1 LPENRA
7 ATSWWSRLRAWWKL
21 EYWGFL
27 IIVLVLGI
35 VIVYNRVTQPDGAQ
49 VVLQF
54 ERNGPGVN
62 DDLSL
67 VAAMSGDVTVDE
79 SLAQWA
85 YCVNGWYWYTDV
97 TLDTLVLVST
107 NERLVRAAELA
118 AGSRFDA
125 GLVEAVER
133 AVFDDP
139 DRGDVTVDELP
150 TSLRDRYATAEL
162 ERYLDALSEPPSDR
176 ARERFVVYAVSET
189 IWDQF
194 IMFIDLDN
202 VDRAA
207 INRFDA
213 LFGIGEDEI
222 LVAGQP
228 AFGPVSNTDCA
239 ELLD

>member
-1 LPENRA
+1 
-7 ATSWWSRLRAWWKL
+7 
-21 EYWGFL
+21 
-27 IIVLVLGI
+27 VLVLGT
-35 VIVYNRVTQPDGAQ
+35 VIVYNRATQPDGAQ

-54 ERNGPGVN
+54 ERDGSFVDDDPALLSAFRG
-62 DDLSL
+62 DLS
-67 VAAMSGDVTVDE
+67 VDE

-139 DRGDVTVDELP
+139 DRGDLPVDELP

-162 ERYLDALSEPPSDR
+162 ERYLDAVSEPPSDR

-189 IWDQF
+189 IWEQF
-194 IMFIDLDN
+194 IVFIDLDN

-213 LFGIGEDEI
+213 LFGIGKDEI
-222 LVAGQP
+222 LVAGRP

-239 ELLD
+239 GLLD